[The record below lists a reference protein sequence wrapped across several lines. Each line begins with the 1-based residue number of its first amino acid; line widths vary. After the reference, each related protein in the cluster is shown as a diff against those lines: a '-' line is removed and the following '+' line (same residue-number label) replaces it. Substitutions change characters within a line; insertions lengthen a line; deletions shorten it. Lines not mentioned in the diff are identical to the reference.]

1 MLSGLSLLLLLLSC
15 LLLIVVIELLIIL
28 SGLLIELSG
37 LLLMLMR
44 RMRRKRQ
51 NTLLVSLSVI
61 HNKGPRQSNRIG
73 TEIKVEIE

>member
-1 MLSGLSLLLLLLSC
+1 MVAGLPLLLLLLSC
-15 LLLIVVIELLIIL
+15 LLLIVVIKLLIKL

-44 RMRRKRQ
+44 RMRRMRQ
-51 NTLLVSLSVI
+51 NTLSLSVI
-61 HNKGPRQSNRIG
+61 HNEGPRQSNRIG